1 MRDNDANPDDASA
14 IRDASAIVLASVPQS
29 EEEWLAL
36 HDEVHR
42 IADRA
47 PHPWV
52 VVANVAE
59 ALVNRRPPPCSSV

>member
-1 MRDNDANPDDASA
+1 MAVTEPNPEDVTA
-14 IRDASAIVLASVPQS
+14 IRDARAVVLASAPRS

-42 IADRA
+42 IADCA
-47 PHPWV
+47 PHPWI

-59 ALVNRRPPPCSSV
+59 ALVNCRPAACPPE

>member
-1 MRDNDANPDDASA
+1 MGNNDADPDDASA
-14 IRDASAIVLASVPQS
+14 IRDANAIVLACVPRN
-29 EEEWLAL
+29 EEEWIAL

-47 PHPWV
+47 PHPWI

-59 ALVNRRPPPCSSV
+59 ALVNRRPSPCSSS